1 MTTNYYEVILLDT
14 QSKLK
19 KKKIVCH
26 HIINL
31 FTKTKIVI
39 MNYVQVINKDDYLGD
54 KVFSRK

>member
-31 FTKTKIVI
+31 FTKTKIVVT
-39 MNYVQVINKDDYLGD
+39 NYVQVINKDD
-54 KVFSRK
+54 